1 MHKILGHDNFILS
14 IYGGCLSALILFA
27 VAVPQLAQSQSSSE
41 IQKEIDGH
49 SAQIEQLNKEI
60 AAYEKQLTD
69 LGSKKQTLQNTLAQL
84 DIQRKKLTASINA
97 TKSKIR
103 SLELEIQNLAKNI
116 KGKEESIEVHE
127 DGLAENLRRLNETES
142 QTLAEA
148 LLSSEDI
155 SILWKDVDRSLELQ
169 DAVRDNIDELSKQKE
184 SLTETKTAT
193 EAKQSELLKEQRKL
207 VGEQGSLD
215 ATRKAQAELLA
226 QTKSQ
231 ESNYQALLAEKQAA
245 KASFE
250 AALSDLKVKLQYS
263 VDPSKIPPAGKGI
276 LRWPLDNAKVTQY
289 FGNTDFARAG
299 GYSGKGHNGI
309 DLRASIGTPIK
320 AALTGTVLGTGNT
333 DAVRGCYS
341 YGKWVMIK
349 HGNGLS
355 TLYAHL
361 SQINVMSGESVATG
375 QVIGYSGA
383 TGYATGPHL
392 HFGVYVTQ
400 AVQILRLGEATNK
413 TTSCSSAVMPIAPL
427 SGYLNPADYL

>member
-1 MHKILGHDNFILS
+1 M
-14 IYGGCLSALILFA
+14 CLTGLILFA
-27 VAVPQLAQSQSSSE
+27 AAAPQIAQSQSSSE

-60 AAYEKQLTD
+60 AAYEKQLTE
-69 LGSKKQTLQNTLAQL
+69 LGTKKQTLQNTLAQL

-103 SLELEIQNLAKNI
+103 TLELEIQNLAKNI
-116 KGKEESIEVHE
+116 RGKEESIEVHE

-142 QTLAEA
+142 QTLAVS

-155 SILWKDVDRSLELQ
+155 SVLWSDVDRSFQLQ
-169 DAVRDNIDELSKQKE
+169 AAVRENIDELSTQKA
-184 SLTETKTAT
+184 SLAETKTAT
-193 EAKQSELLKEQRKL
+193 EAKQAELLKQQRNL

-215 ATRKAQAELLA
+215 ATRKAQGELLA

-250 AALSDLKVKLQYS
+250 AALSDLKEKLQYN
-263 VDPSKIPPAGKGI
+263 VDPSKIPPVGKGI
-276 LRWPLDNAKVTQY
+276 LRWPIDNVKVTQY
-289 FGNTDFARAG
+289 FGNTDFARSG
-299 GYSGKGHNGI
+299 GYNGKGHNGI
-309 DLRASIGTPIK
+309 DVRAAIGTPVK
-320 AALTGTVLGTGNT
+320 AALTGTVLSTGNT

-361 SQINVMSGESVATG
+361 SQINVSSGESVATG

-392 HFGVYVTQ
+392 HFGVYASQ
-400 AVQILRLGEATNK
+400 AVQIIRLGEATNK
-413 TTSCSSAVMPIAPL
+413 TTSCSSAVMPVAPL
-427 SGYLNPADYL
+427 TGYLNPVDYL